1 MGKACTAN
9 LCIAFHDGAVVDI
22 IPAPHI
28 SNTVL
33 SVGGRIWALWK
44 SVELVKTKLHSQIFL
59 VKRNGFSRQM
69 MRCIGRSCI
78 RTGSETSTHPISCLV
93 TLANVGCS
101 NRISRWSGG
110 NLGYHHFYIETT
122 EANAHF

>member
-1 MGKACTAN
+1 MERGAGMLKSLSEIFPCEKCFKLFHTGKACTAN

-59 VKRNGFSRQM
+59 VKRNGFFK
-69 MRCIGRSCI
+69 
-78 RTGSETSTHPISCLV
+78 
-93 TLANVGCS
+93 S
-101 NRISRWSGG
+101 NDEMYRKV
-110 NLGYHHFYIETT
+110 LY
-122 EANAHF
+122 

>member
-1 MGKACTAN
+1 MERGAGKLKSLSYIFPCEKCLKLFHTGKACTAN

-44 SVELVKTKLHSQIFL
+44 SVELVKTTAFTNFPCEKKWVF
-59 VKRNGFSRQM
+59 
-69 MRCIGRSCI
+69 
-78 RTGSETSTHPISCLV
+78 TSNDEMYRKVL
-93 TLANVGCS
+93 
-101 NRISRWSGG
+101 
-110 NLGYHHFYIETT
+110 Y
-122 EANAHF
+122 